1 MSFLNSLAKKPQV
14 NATKIHYVSTTSGAK
29 HGSLVGAT
37 PLVRGL
43 PHEKKYG
50 PGLEVES
57 NERQSSVLFDFVLQT
72 NKSNLAN
79 LLPNPM
85 VKPPIARTK
94 KLAKTAAACSRAKK
108 RKTIL
113 NQNQCIFEIMQTW
126 LVMIKLD
133 RQLQNDLQDLT
144 LRPDYS
150 VIDLFRCNQFPV
162 KILGLDVFGKGYI
175 TLHEFLSGLEK
186 FDLHPS
192 KMDASLLLKYFDR
205 GQDGRLDLKEFTLMM
220 CPFQREYVRIL
231 KSRKGQQPGSCLDY
245 DELFSS
251 ATVNYIQKAF
261 RGLLENAVAVESLRQ
276 RITDKIGIEPHLVFA
291 QLDMDGDGKISGK
304 DLEVLYK
311 NSKIDINPDQV
322 DFIVKR
328 FDHDHDSKIGKVE
341 FIKEFQPWSK
351 FAY

>member
-72 NKSNLAN
+72 NKSNLGN

-94 KLAKTAAACSRAKK
+94 KLAKTASPCSRAKK

-113 NQNQCIFEIMQTW
+113 NQNQCIFEIIQTW

-133 RQLQNDLQDLT
+133 RQLQSDLQDLT

-150 VIDLFRCNQFPV
+150 VIDLFRCNKFPL
-162 KILGLDVFGKGYI
+162 KI
-175 TLHEFLSGLEK
+175 
-186 FDLHPS
+186 
-192 KMDASLLLKYFDR
+192 
-205 GQDGRLDLKEFTLMM
+205 
-220 CPFQREYVRIL
+220 
-231 KSRKGQQPGSCLDY
+231 
-245 DELFSS
+245 
-251 ATVNYIQKAF
+251 
-261 RGLLENAVAVESLRQ
+261 
-276 RITDKIGIEPHLVFA
+276 
-291 QLDMDGDGKISGK
+291 
-304 DLEVLYK
+304 
-311 NSKIDINPDQV
+311 
-322 DFIVKR
+322 
-328 FDHDHDSKIGKVE
+328 
-341 FIKEFQPWSK
+341 
-351 FAY
+351 